1 MVFSMQRNIDLVLFD
16 FGGVFTQSPFSA
28 VDTMAAEL
36 GVDALRFS
44 ELMFGE
50 YHLDTQHPWH
60 QLERGEISFDN
71 AREAIIAL
79 GKQVGLTVDPLDLL
93 VRMASGN
100 LMRDAMVQVLRTV
113 KSVGYATAIITN
125 NVREFRDGW
134 RTLMPVDDLI
144 DSVFDSSELGIR
156 KPNPAIYL
164 HALKAMGDIAPQRA
178 VFLDDVEQN
187 VQSAR
192 NVGIQGIVVEEDPS
206 EAITALRQLLLL
218 DNGLST

>member
-36 GVDALRFS
+36 GVDALQFS
-44 ELMFGE
+44 DLMFGE

-60 QLERGEISFDN
+60 QLERGEISFDA

-79 GKQVGLTVDPLDLL
+79 GKQAGLTVDPLDLL
-93 VRMASGN
+93 VRMAGGN
-100 LMRDAMVQVLRTV
+100 LMRDAMVQTLRAV
-113 KSVGYATAIITN
+113 KSAGYATAIITN

-134 RTLMPVDDLI
+134 RTLMPVDELI
-144 DSVFDSSELGIR
+144 DSVFDSSELGMR

-164 HALKAMGDIAPQRA
+164 YALQTMGDIAPQRA

-192 NVGIQGIVVEEDPS
+192 NVGIQGIVVDEDPS
-206 EAITALRQLLLL
+206 EAIAALRQLLLL